1 MAAVLGAGGLW
12 LYGLLRANLLDNTT
26 GRTEPAARR
35 TAAQVD
41 TGTLPAVLPDPG
53 GADELARLAR
63 TVNATLDRL
72 ELADER
78 QRRFTADASHELR
91 NPLSAVRARLE
102 VALARPDQ
110 ESVRAALADTERLQ
124 HVAADLLLLA
134 RLDGRPPLAA
144 EPVDLALLAAEDLAR
159 RPAPRVPVRVVAGAP
174 VPAYGN
180 PGQLARLLANLV
192 DNALRHARTE
202 VRVHAAAGPGGDP
215 VLEVADDGPGIP
227 AADRER
233 VFERFVRLDGARSRD
248 RGGTGLGLA
257 IAREI
262 ALAHGGALTSG
273 TAPGGGARL
282 TLRLPAQRPAW
293 EREGREAGRKAEI
306 ETVRNFL
313 GVPVDHF
320 AELNLAGF
328 HHLAGAL
335 DGVPV
340 CLKHDVKDR
349 YSGAD
354 FTAGHHTL
362 DGRQS
367 LAFVRQRHGLPMGDL
382 DRTRRQQAFLAGA
395 RYELSQAGTFTD
407 PAKLVRL
414 LDTAR
419 QDLVT
424 DEGWDLLSFV
434 GQAKNLSGGDVEFV
448 TLPIKGFARNH
459 GEDVNV
465 VDDMKIKRLIA
476 EQIGPKA
483 AAGPDSSGAPG
494 APAHSP
500 APASSPAPS
509 TRDGGGSASSA
520 IDGGGIPC
528 VD

>member
-1 MAAVLGAGGLW
+1 MSTHRKTPRTGTRRRPARRRPVPRRTGRRLLVTAAVLAVTAGGAAWYAYRDL
-12 LYGLLRANLLDNTT
+12 T
-26 GRTEPAARR
+26 GSI
-35 TAAQVD
+35 
-41 TGTLPAVLPDPG
+41 
-53 GADELARLAR
+53 
-63 TVNATLDRL
+63 
-72 ELADER
+72 
-78 QRRFTADASHELR
+78 AS
-91 NPLSAVRARLE
+91 SKA
-102 VALARPDQ
+102 
-110 ESVRAALADTERLQ
+110 
-124 HVAADLLLLA
+124 
-134 RLDGRPPLAA
+134 
-144 EPVDLALLAAEDLAR
+144 
-159 RPAPRVPVRVVAGAP
+159 
-174 VPAYGN
+174 
-180 PGQLARLLANLV
+180 
-192 DNALRHARTE
+192 
-202 VRVHAAAGPGGDP
+202 
-215 VLEVADDGPGIP
+215 
-227 AADRER
+227 
-233 VFERFVRLDGARSRD
+233 LDGAEKSAGDATNILLMGLDSRKD
-248 RGGTGLGLA
+248 RDGRDLPEDVLEKLHAGSSDIGGYNANTLILLNVPADGGRAKAFSIPRDDLVDIPGRGQDKIKKAYGLA
-257 IAREI
+257 KAKREEELS
-262 ALAHGGALTSG
+262 AQGEED
-273 TAPGGGARL
+273 RR
-282 TLRLPAQRPAW
+282 TL

-328 HHLAGAL
+328 HHLADAL
-335 DGVPV
+335 GGVPV
-340 CLKHDVKDR
+340 CLKHDVKDG

-367 LAFVRQRHGLPMGDL
+367 LAFVRQRHGLAMGDL

-395 RYELSQAGTFTD
+395 RYKLSQAGTFTD

-424 DEGWDLLSFV
+424 DEGSDLLSFV
-434 GQAKNLSGGDVEFV
+434 QQAKNLSGGDVEFV

-483 AAGPDSSGAPG
+483 AADPDASGAPG
-494 APAHSP
+494 ATAHSP